1 MKDLKTKKVLASK
14 TFTKL
19 QKFSKLSLFAA
30 TLLLAACSKPSPPL
44 EENVY
49 YTCSMDPQV
58 RETKPGPCPIC
69 KMPLI
74 RVEIA
79 AGKKDNEVKLSA
91 EQIRLAN
98 IQTDTVRLRPLGEEI
113 TLAATLRENQN
124 GINLVTARLNG
135 RLERLFVRNAGEHV
149 RVGQAVF
156 ELYSEDLAAA
166 QQDYLL
172 ALKSKNRYGGQS
184 EEVTLSHPLTGMDGL
199 DFARIAEAARN
210 KLLLWGMTEAQLQE
224 LELSGTPKNSV
235 TFYSRYTGYVMEAPP
250 AEGSYVTPGSMVLKL
265 ADLRTLWAEAQ
276 LYVSDLPF
284 LAQTHEASVSLPYFP
299 GRILS
304 GKVSFVNP
312 MLEAS
317 SKIVLVRVDIANP
330 KGEYQP
336 GMQAWITLKGK
347 TRQALAVPT
356 NALIRDSRGVS
367 LWTKNEGGG
376 FEGRMVRI
384 GIANEDYTEIIEG
397 LQAGESV
404 VVSGAYLLHSEYVF
418 KKGADPMAGHKM

>member
-1 MKDLKTKKVLASK
+1 MNTLKIKQEISRSLPLTKLKKVRNNSVFVAILILVACNKPASI
-14 TFTKL
+14 
-19 QKFSKLSLFAA
+19 
-30 TLLLAACSKPSPPL
+30 PV
-44 EENVY
+44 EENAY

-58 RETKPGPCPIC
+58 REQKPGPCPIC
-69 KMPLI
+69 KMPMV
-74 RVEIA
+74 RVEIDA
-79 AGKKDNEVKLSA
+79 DKKENEVKLSD

-98 IQTDTVRLRPLGEEI
+98 IQTDTVRLRSLGEEV

-124 GINLVTARLNG
+124 GINSVTARLNG
-135 RLERLFVRNAGEHV
+135 RIERLFVRNAGEYV
-149 RVGQAVF
+149 RAGQAVF

-172 ALKSKNRYGGQS
+172 ALKSKNRYGS
-184 EEVTLSHPLTGMDGL
+184 TDL

-210 KLLLWGMTEAQLQE
+210 KLLLWGMVEAQLQE
-224 LELSGTPKNSV
+224 LEQSSIPKNSV
-235 TFYSRYTGYVMEAPP
+235 TFYSHYAGYVMEAPP
-250 AEGSYVTPGSMVLKL
+250 AEGSYVTPGSTVLKL

-317 SKIVLVRVDIANP
+317 SKIVLARVEISNP

-336 GMQAWITLKGK
+336 GMQVWITLKSK
-347 TRQALAVPT
+347 TRQAIAVPT

-367 LWTKNEGGG
+367 LWTRNEGGG

-397 LQAGESV
+397 LQTGESV
-404 VVSGAYLLHSEYVF
+404 VVSGAYLLHSEFVF
-418 KKGADPMAGHKM
+418 KKGTDPMAGHKM